1 MKLIFNPSK
10 LALALSATF
19 VARSSNNVDANVGVI
34 RAPSVDDEKDTIARL
49 PTIEEVA
56 SVVVS
61 GNANSHVD
69 ASSNG
74 ASFRAAVVD
83 VGVLRRPKL
92 DEKDRRNLL
101 FGSGRGG
108 GPSRRSLQ
116 NATAGEEPPNC
127 LKPDTCEPGL
137 CACTAAG
144 GVAYTCAAE
153 LNAVCNNVTATD
165 GTGNAENGTLFTIQ
179 GCVAKGYADYYYN
192 LYCPFAKCV
201 VDGGTENECFCEFY
215 GTSCEI
221 YDIRKYQVSYS
232 SLYLYCAV
240 CCKLDVEDQLLFVFF
255 IKLYIRLG

>member
-19 VARSSNNVDANVGVI
+19 VARSSSNVDANAGVI
-34 RAPSVDDEKDTIARL
+34 QASSVDDEKDTIAQF
-49 PTIEEVA
+49 PSIE
-56 SVVVS
+56 VVS
-61 GNANSHVD
+61 GNANFVVD
-69 ASSNG
+69 SSSNS
-74 ASFRAAVVD
+74 ASFQAAAVD
-83 VGVLRRPKL
+83 VGILRRLKL
-92 DEKDRRNLL
+92 DKKNQQHLL
-101 FGSGRGG
+101 FSSGTGRGEG
-108 GPSRRSLQ
+108 TSRRSLQ
-116 NATAGEEPPNC
+116 NVTATTGEDC

-144 GVAYTCAAE
+144 GVAYDCAAE

-201 VDGGTENECFCEFY
+201 VDGGTERECFCEFY

-221 YDIRKYQVSYS
+221 YDIRKYKVS
-232 SLYLYCAV
+232 
-240 CCKLDVEDQLLFVFF
+240 
-255 IKLYIRLG
+255 

>member
-34 RAPSVDDEKDTIARL
+34 QAPSVDDEKAQPAIS
-49 PTIEEVA
+49 EEVA
-56 SVVVS
+56 SVVS
-61 GNANSHVD
+61 GNANFHVD

-74 ASFRAAVVD
+74 ASFQADVVD
-83 VGVLRRPKL
+83 VGVLRRLKL
-92 DEKDRRNLL
+92 DKKNRRDLL
-101 FGSGRGG
+101 FGTGRGGG

-116 NATAGEEPPNC
+116 NATATEEPPNC

-144 GVAYTCAAE
+144 GAAYDCAAE
-153 LNAVCNNVTATD
+153 LDAVCNNVTATD

-221 YDIRKYQVSYS
+221 YDIRKYQVS
-232 SLYLYCAV
+232 
-240 CCKLDVEDQLLFVFF
+240 
-255 IKLYIRLG
+255 

>member
-19 VARSSNNVDANVGVI
+19 VARSSSNVDANVGVI
-34 RAPSVDDEKDTIARL
+34 QTSSVDDEKDTIAQL
-49 PTIEEVA
+49 PSNEVEA
-56 SVVVS
+56 
-61 GNANSHVD
+61 VD
-69 ASSNG
+69 SSSNS
-74 ASFRAAVVD
+74 ASFQAAVVD

-92 DEKDRRNLL
+92 NKKNQQHLL
-101 FGSGRGG
+101 FSSGIGRGG
-108 GPSRRSLQ
+108 GGLPRRSLQ
-116 NATAGEEPPNC
+116 NATATTGEELPNC

-144 GVAYTCAAE
+144 GVAYDCAAE

-221 YDIRKYQVSYS
+221 YDIRKYKVS
-232 SLYLYCAV
+232 
-240 CCKLDVEDQLLFVFF
+240 
-255 IKLYIRLG
+255 

>member
-34 RAPSVDDEKDTIARL
+34 QAPSVDDEKKDTIAQL
-49 PTIEEVA
+49 PSIEEVA

-61 GNANSHVD
+61 GNANFYVD
-69 ASSNG
+69 ASSSNG
-74 ASFRAAVVD
+74 ASFQAAVVD
-83 VGVLRRPKL
+83 VGVLRRLKL
-92 DEKDRRNLL
+92 DKKNRQNLL
-101 FGSGRGG
+101 FGTGRGGG

-116 NATAGEEPPNC
+116 NATATEELPNC

-144 GVAYTCAAE
+144 GAAYDCAAE

-165 GTGNAENGTLFTIQ
+165 GTGNALNGTLFTIR

-221 YDIRKYQVSYS
+221 YDIRKYQVSVS
-232 SLYLYCAV
+232 SLYLYAP
-240 CCKLDVEDQLLFVFF
+240 LL
-255 IKLYIRLG
+255 L

>member
-34 RAPSVDDEKDTIARL
+34 QAPSVDDEKDTIAQL

-108 GPSRRSLQ
+108 GGPSRRSLQ
-116 NATAGEEPPNC
+116 NATAEEPPNC

-144 GVAYTCAAE
+144 GVAYDCAAE

-221 YDIRKYQVSYS
+221 YDIRKYQVSYG
-232 SLYLYCAV
+232 SLYLYV
-240 CCKLDVEDQLLFVFF
+240 LL
-255 IKLYIRLG
+255 L